1 MKKLFFLLTVIT
13 TVSTHAQKTQFGFT
27 GGATFANYKS
37 NYDGTNQSG
46 NSKTG
51 FTIGAMANIAA
62 GKSFV
67 IQPAINWVQKGTTDE
82 QTFDGHTEK
91 VSLTTNNIE
100 LPVNFMYSHNGFFIG
115 AGPSFSFAVSGKINV
130 EADGTKE
137 NEKLN
142 FGNSDTD
149 AMKSFDFG
157 ANAVTGYQFKGGV
170 FIAANYN
177 LGLSNLASGSDPNK
191 GSLKSGY
198 FGIKLGYLLGGKGK

>member
-1 MKKLFFLLTVIT
+1 MKKLIFLLIVAT
-13 TVSTHAQKTQFGFT
+13 TLSAHAQKTQFGFT

-51 FTIGAMANIAA
+51 FTIGAIANIAA
-62 GKSFV
+62 GKNFI
-67 IQPAINWVQKGTTDE
+67 IQPAINWVQKGTKDE
-82 QTFDGHTEK
+82 QTVDGSKITT
-91 VSLTTNNIE
+91 SITTNNIE
-100 LPVNFMYSHNGFFIG
+100 MPVNFMYSHNGFFIG
-115 AGPSFSFAVSGKINV
+115 AGPSFTFAVSGKIKV
-130 EADGTKE
+130 EADGTKGD
-137 NEKLN
+137 EKLN

-149 AMKSFDFG
+149 AMKAFDFG
-157 ANAVTGYQFKGGV
+157 TNAVTGYQFKGGV

>member
-1 MKKLFFLLTVIT
+1 MKKLFFLLIVIT
-13 TVSTHAQKTQFGFT
+13 TVSVQAQKTQFGFT

-51 FTIGAMANIAA
+51 FTIGAIANIAA
-62 GKSFV
+62 GKNFI
-67 IQPAINWVQKGTTDE
+67 IQPAINWVQKGTKDE
-82 QTFDGHTEK
+82 QTVNGGKITT
-91 VSLTTNNIE
+91 SITTNNIE
-100 LPVNFMYSHNGFFIG
+100 MPVNFMYSHNGFFIG
-115 AGPSFSFAVSGKINV
+115 AGPSFTFAVSGKIKV
-130 EADGTKE
+130 EGDGTKGD
-137 NEKLN
+137 EKLN

-149 AMKSFDFG
+149 AMKAFDFG

-198 FGIKLGYLLGGKGK
+198 FGIRLGYLLGGKGK

>member
-1 MKKLFFLLTVIT
+1 MKKLIFLLTVST
-13 TVSTHAQKTQFGFT
+13 TLSAHAQKTLFGFT

-37 NYDGTNQSG
+37 NYDGTDQSG

-82 QTFDGHTEK
+82 QTFEGSTEK

-115 AGPSFSFAVSGKINV
+115 AGPSFTFAVSGKIKV
-130 EADGTKE
+130 EADGTKGD
-137 NEKLN
+137 EKLN

-149 AMKSFDFG
+149 AMKAFDFG
-157 ANAVTGYQFKGGV
+157 ANAITGYQFKGGV

-177 LGLSNLASGSDPNK
+177 LGLSNLAPGSDPNK